1 MKNKPYTETE
11 KALVAYLKK
20 ALEARGV
27 RKFPRDWHLKQ
38 LSCARTMLDGPAAPT
53 LEEWQAC
60 IDWALA
66 HSFWRDKIDHLA
78 RISWLWTQYC
88 LQKSKKKRDS
98 KPGTNN
104 TIEEK
109 ERKKQLIRSLYMS

>member
-1 MKNKPYTETE
+1 MKNKSYTETE

-60 IDWALA
+60 IDWAQA

-88 LQKSKKKRDS
+88 LQKKRDS
-98 KPGTNN
+98 KPGTNA
-104 TIEEK
+104 IEEK
-109 ERKKQLIRSLYMS
+109 KRRKQFIKSLYMS

>member
-1 MKNKPYTETE
+1 MKNKPYTKNE
-11 KALVAYLKK
+11 KALMAYFKK

-38 LSCARTMLDGPAAPT
+38 LSCARTMLEGENAPN
-53 LEEWQAC
+53 LEEWRAC
-60 IDWALA
+60 IDWALV
-66 HSFWRDKIDHLA
+66 HPFWHDKIDHLA

-88 LQKSKKKRDS
+88 LQEKRGS

-104 TIEEK
+104 TMEEK
-109 ERKKQLIRSLYMS
+109 ERRKQLIKSLYMS